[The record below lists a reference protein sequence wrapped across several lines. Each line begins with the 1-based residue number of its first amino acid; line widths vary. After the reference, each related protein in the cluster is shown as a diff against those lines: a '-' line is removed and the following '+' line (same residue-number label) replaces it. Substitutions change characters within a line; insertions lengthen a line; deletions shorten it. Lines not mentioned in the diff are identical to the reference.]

1 MTTFEQTLLREVAT
15 LPESR
20 QADVLAFIR
29 FLKISLPEKEK
40 IKADFKEALKDAGET
55 AKDLTSPK
63 KILTL
68 KFALCGKENS
78 ETSGS

>member
-29 FLKISLPEKEK
+29 FLKISLPDGEK
-40 IKADFKEALKDAGET
+40 IKADFKEALKDARET
-55 AKDLTSPK
+55 AQRLNITQEDVDAEIRAVRDRK
-63 KILTL
+63 
-68 KFALCGKENS
+68 
-78 ETSGS
+78 

>member
-55 AKDLTSPK
+55 AKRLNISQED
-63 KILTL
+63 ID
-68 KFALCGKENS
+68 AEIRAVREGK
-78 ETSGS
+78 